1 MPTAATS
8 TGAAPTVLVL
18 RALGLGDLLT
28 AVPALRAL
36 RAHHPD
42 HRMVLAAPMGLRPI
56 VELTGAVDE
65 VLPTAELGPLA
76 WTGRSPRVAV
86 NLHGQGPRS
95 THALRALAPGTLL
108 THAHPGHPGLGCAQ
122 WEPDAHEVRR
132 WCRLLSS
139 AGIPADPGDLTL
151 ARPDVPSPAP
161 GAVVVHPTA
170 ALPARCWP
178 ADRFAEVARGLAGQG
193 LRVVVTGSAAER
205 DLAEQVASTAGLPP
219 ESVLA
224 GRTDPP
230 ALAALVAD
238 ASLVV
243 CADTGLGHLA
253 TAYGTPSVVLFG
265 PVAPAWWGPP
275 PERPQHVPLWSGTTS
290 DPFATA
296 PDPGLLRI
304 TPAAVR
310 AAAEQLLSSSP
321 GRRPR
326 APAGPDG

>member
-1 MPTAATS
+1 VIS
-8 TGAAPTVLVL
+8 TVAIPTVLVL

-42 HRMVLAAPMGLRPI
+42 HRMVLAAPVGLRPI

-65 VLPTAELGPLA
+65 VLPTAELGPLGWA
-76 WTGRSPRVAV
+76 GPSPRIAV
-86 NLHGQGPRS
+86 NLHGRGPRS

-108 THAHPGHPGLGCAQ
+108 THAHPEHPGLPGAQ
-122 WEPDAHEVRR
+122 WEPEVHEVHR
-132 WCRLLSS
+132 WCRLLTS
-139 AGIPADPGDLTL
+139 AGIPADPGDLAL
-151 ARPDVPSPAP
+151 ARPQVPSPAP

-170 ALPARCWP
+170 ALPARRWP
-178 ADRFAEVARGLAGQG
+178 TDRFAEVARGLAGRG

-205 DLAEQVASTAGLPP
+205 DLAEQVAITAGLPR

-224 GRTDPP
+224 GRTDLP

-243 CADTGLGHLA
+243 CADTGVGHLA

-265 PVAPAWWGPP
+265 PVAPSRWGPP
-275 PERPQHVPLWSGTTS
+275 PERPQHVTLWSGTTS
-290 DPFATA
+290 DPFAAA
-296 PDPGLLRI
+296 PDPGLVQI
-304 TPAAVR
+304 TAAAVR
-310 AAAEQLLSSSP
+310 TAAEGLLSSTP
-321 GRRPR
+321 GWRRC
-326 APAGPDG
+326 APAGRAG

>member
-1 MPTAATS
+1 VIS
-8 TGAAPTVLVL
+8 TVAIPTVLVL

-36 RAHHPD
+36 HAHHPD
-42 HRMVLAAPMGLRPI
+42 HRMVLAAPVGLRPI

-76 WTGRSPRVAV
+76 WTGPSPRVAV
-86 NLHGQGPRS
+86 NLHGRGPRS
-95 THALRALAPGTLL
+95 THALLALAPGTLL
-108 THAHPGHPGLGCAQ
+108 THAHPEHPGLPGAR
-122 WEPDAHEVRR
+122 WEPDVHEVHR

-139 AGIPADPGDLTL
+139 ASIPVDPGDLAL
-151 ARPDVPSPAP
+151 ARPEVPCPAP

-170 ALPARCWP
+170 ALPARRWP
-178 ADRFAEVARGLAGQG
+178 ADRFAEVARGLAGRG

-224 GRTDPP
+224 GRTDLP
-230 ALAALVAD
+230 ALAALVAE

-243 CADTGLGHLA
+243 CADTGVGHLA

-265 PVAPAWWGPP
+265 PVAPDRWGPP
-275 PERPQHVPLWSGTTS
+275 PERPQHVALWSGTTS
-290 DPFATA
+290 DPFAAA
-296 PDPGLLRI
+296 PDTGLVRI
-304 TPAAVR
+304 TAAAVR
-310 AAAEQLLSSSP
+310 TAAEELLSSTP
-321 GRRPR
+321 GRLPCASAAR
-326 APAGPDG
+326 AG